1 MQLRDWR
8 WYGVYGLVIG
18 MTALGIWWG
27 MLPWLYD
34 RGFVLRFVVT
44 QGLAVLLGFVLHEGL
59 HLWTA
64 LTGGVSAGSVKAG
77 WFRFWVLEA
86 VDVRVYRRIVLAPLV
101 LPLLVE
107 LLLAIVTEWR
117 LALAVGLL
125 WLLGSADDLANWVW
139 LVGVS
144 GQVTH
149 RPGEGLRLVQST
161 ANGLISVVESQLEE
175 NTSSLSRP

>member
-1 MQLRDWR
+1 MKLRDVR

-59 HLWTA
+59 HLWAA

-86 VDVRVYRRIVLAPLV
+86 VDVKVYRRIVLAPLALPV
-101 LPLLVE
+101 LVGVLV
-107 LLLAIVTEWR
+107 AIVTEWR
-117 LALAVGLL
+117 LGLAVGLL
-125 WLLGSADDLANWVW
+125 WLLGSADDLADWVR

-149 RPGEGLRLVQST
+149 RPGEGLRQVQST
-161 ANGLISVVESQLEE
+161 TNSP
-175 NTSSLSRP
+175 SSMSRTVLPGER

>member
-18 MTALGIWWG
+18 LTALGIWWG

-34 RGFVLRFVVT
+34 RGFLLRFVVT
-44 QGLAVLLGFVLHEGL
+44 QGLAVLLGFAMHEGL
-59 HLWTA
+59 HLWVA

-86 VDVRVYRRIVLAPLV
+86 VEVEVYRRIVLAPLV
-101 LPLLVE
+101 LPVVVG
-107 LLLAIVTEWR
+107 LLALVWAEWR
-117 LALAVGLL
+117 MALAVALL
-125 WLLGSADDLANWVW
+125 WLLGSADDLADWVR

-144 GQVTH
+144 GMVTNRH
-149 RPGEGLRLVQST
+149 REGLRLVQST
-161 ANGLISVVESQLEE
+161 TQ
-175 NTSSLSRP
+175 